1 MKVSTNKDKSTVR
14 VFSLGLIRKAIMAAS
29 KTTISKEKALTSG
42 LMVVYTKEIGSI
54 IKWKARVFSNGKMD
68 ASMRVNTKTIRRV
81 DRVFSLGLM
90 GDHMTELGPMES
102 RTVKVLIQVAQDRR
116 EKESG

>member
-1 MKVSTNKDKSTVR
+1 M
-14 VFSLGLIRKAIMAAS
+14 LA
-29 KTTISKEKALTSG
+29 
-42 LMVVYTKEIGSI
+42 
-54 IKWKARVFSNGKMD
+54 NGKMD

-116 EKESG
+116 EEECGQKEIDNTGSNKFNLLALHRPRPSKLS